1 MEEGNLRHCK
11 QIVAII
17 ALTNLL
23 ILVSSLQANDVG
35 QQRWQ
40 RWQQQSVSAV
50 LSFEGS
56 QVATEAPNT
65 LAKSLTPAATDIKVN
80 GDDGAASFTQRF
92 SDIAY
97 FPDGKGVAVWEDERN
112 GEWDIYAQLLTVDG
126 LPTGSNARLIR
137 DASFRSS
144 RQPRLAINA
153 AGKLALVWNE
163 EESAAIKVM
172 VFNSSLNALTGQVE
186 LNDNTATN
194 VVNLPAVA
202 ALSTGGFVVVWEDS
216 RDGANIYGQIIGD
229 GANLTGVNF
238 RVNSNVNSPYRIAPD
253 VVASNDTT
261 FAVVWED
268 ARDGNG
274 HSYFR
279 ILKNDGTPL
288 YDDLLLEANYP
299 EAYQFGPQVRFIEG
313 TGYFA
318 GWISTRDAGQSV
330 YGQVISKASAPVDTS
345 FRINDQLTDIC
356 WDLRMAAAR
365 DSGVGCVWADYTST
379 AQIKYQKISNLGK
392 LTASNVTMEDNSL
405 IGERSFPAIAFR
417 SSGLNV
423 IWTDERNGNPD
434 ILQQRMDLS
443 LSEALDNLILND
455 DQAGSQQYTPDIAWL
470 PQGANAV
477 VWRDC
482 QVDGGDIYLQR
493 TSVSGASIGAVLR
506 VNDDPGTSLQSNPRI
521 GTSTSGGMTVVWKDS
536 RTATGIAGQNIFA
549 QRLSVDGTKV
559 GANFVVNNDGTSK
572 PKSQPDI
579 AVGSDGGSVIVW
591 VDERT
596 TKKQIYLQRYN
607 SSGVAVGGNQLVADV
622 SGAVESFSPHVG
634 VRNDAS
640 FVVSFLS
647 IVSGHQELFIQR
659 FGASGVAVGDLHM
672 LDVDTSQ
679 VQILDADIFVHD
691 SKGAFYIAT
700 IQTSA
705 SGSVIKWYRYG
716 FNGSLELGNI
726 QVSDV
731 TGGNFGELRTDG
743 DINDG
748 IVVAWSDSRSGIQ
761 RGYFQMLRED
771 GFHIGANTPVSTGSS
786 PFLEKHP
793 TVTLNNG
800 FVFCSWI
807 DNRNAGRGFDVFL
820 NYDQYTATDV
830 GDVDVSL
837 PKQFD
842 LEQNFPNP
850 FNPQTII
857 RYELRK
863 AQAVTLVIYNTLGQ
877 QVRTLVDDYQTAGCY
892 TVTWDGTSS
901 TASQVSSGIYFYRL
915 QAGDYSETRKMT
927 LLK

>member
-1 MEEGNLRHCK
+1 MRHCK
-11 QIVAII
+11 QIAAII
-17 ALTNLL
+17 ALANLL
-23 ILVSSLQANDVG
+23 ILVSSLQASDIR

-40 RWQQQSVSAV
+40 RWQQQSVSAI
-50 LSFEGS
+50 LPAEES
-56 QVATEAPNT
+56 QAVTEAPNM
-65 LAKSLTPAATDIKVN
+65 LAKSLTPTVTDIKVN
-80 GDDGAASFTQRF
+80 KDDGAASFTQSF

-126 LPTGSNARLIR
+126 LPTGSNIR
-137 DASFRSS
+137 VIHNASFRSS
-144 RQPRLAINA
+144 RQPRLAVNS
-153 AGKLALVWNE
+153 AGKLALIWNE

-172 VFNSSLNALTGQVE
+172 VFNSSLIALTGQVE
-186 LNDNTATN
+186 LNDNTGTD

-216 RDGANIYGQIIGD
+216 RDGASIYGQIIGD
-229 GANLTGVNF
+229 GANRIGVNF

-253 VVASNDTT
+253 IVASNDTT

-279 ILKNDGTPL
+279 ILKIDGTPL

-299 EAYQFGPQVRFIEG
+299 AAYQFSPQVRFIKG
-313 TGYFA
+313 TGYFT

-330 YGQVISKASAPVDTS
+330 YGQVISKTSALVDTS
-345 FRINDQLTDIC
+345 FRINGQLADLC

-365 DSGVGCVWADYTST
+365 DSGVGCVWTDYTST

-392 LTASNVTMEDNSL
+392 LSGNNVTMQDNTL
-405 IGERSFPAIAFR
+405 LGERNFPAIAFR

-434 ILQQRMDLS
+434 IFQQRLYLS
-443 LSEALDNLILND
+443 LSKAFDNIILND

-470 PQGANAV
+470 PQGANAI

-482 QVDGGDIYLQR
+482 EADDGDIYLQR
-493 TSVSGASIGAVLR
+493 NSVSGAPIGAALR
-506 VNDDPGTSLQSNPRI
+506 INDDPGRSLQSNPRI
-521 GTSTSGGMTVVWKDS
+521 GTSTSGDMIVVWEDS
-536 RTATGIAGQNIFA
+536 RTASGIAGQNIFA
-549 QRLSVDGTKV
+549 QRLWANGTKV
-559 GANFVVNNDGTSK
+559 GANFVVNDDGTAK

-579 AVGSDGGSVIVW
+579 AVGNDGSSVIVW
-591 VDERT
+591 VDERA

-607 SSGVAVGGNQLVADV
+607 SSGVAVGGNQLVTSV

-634 VRNDAS
+634 VRSDAS

-647 IVSGHQELFIQR
+647 IVGGHQELFIQR
-659 FGASGVAVGDLHM
+659 FNASGVAVGDFHM

-691 SKGAFYIAT
+691 SKGAFYITT
-700 IQTSA
+700 IQTST
-705 SGSVIKWYRYG
+705 SGSVVRWYRYG
-716 FNGSLELGNI
+716 FNGNLELGNI

-731 TGGNFGELRTDG
+731 TGANFGELRTDG
-743 DINDG
+743 DIDDG

-761 RGYFQMLRED
+761 RGYFQVLRED
-771 GFHIGANTPVSTGSS
+771 GYHIGANTPVSTGSS
-786 PFLEKHP
+786 PFLERHP
-793 TVTLNNG
+793 AVSLNNG
-800 FVFCSWI
+800 FVFCSWV

-830 GDVDVSL
+830 GDVNISL
-837 PKQFD
+837 PKQFE

-877 QVRTLVDDYQTAGCY
+877 QVRTLVDDYQTAGSY